1 MLFFA
6 GAKNM
11 WVGETGATQGNET
24 ALNGGNTS
32 LCIRIYRTYKA
43 KSETSGKLSTLIPIS
58 KM

>member
-32 LCIRIYRTYKA
+32 LCICSY
-43 KSETSGKLSTLIPIS
+43 LQNVQS
-58 KM
+58 KE